1 MKGMA
6 NSLAEPSGSDPQR
19 FLQYYLE
26 ELKDQ
31 FRGTTKK

>member
-1 MKGMA
+1 MRA
-6 NSLAEPSGSDPQR
+6 VADNLADPGGSDAQR

-26 ELKDQ
+26 ELKEQ